1 MNHLKAN
8 PFHALE
14 VDPDVPHGVC
24 VSAEAKMRQVHL
36 SPTSKL
42 KLFSVADS
50 PVRYNRQWTPA
61 KSRPR
66 TTKTAVPTRHSGWR
80 WRRLT
85 YLRRREWPPR
95 TNG

>member
-50 PVRYNRQWTPA
+50 PARYNRQ
-61 KSRPR
+61 
-66 TTKTAVPTRHSGWR
+66 
-80 WRRLT
+80 
-85 YLRRREWPPR
+85 
-95 TNG
+95 

>member
-14 VDPDVPHGVC
+14 VVPDVSHRVC
-24 VSAEAKMRQVHL
+24 VSAETKMRQVHL

-50 PVRYNRQWTPA
+50 PLGIDRNRDGLNPGSA
-61 KSRPR
+61 PVK
-66 TTKTAVPTRHSGWR
+66 
-80 WRRLT
+80 
-85 YLRRREWPPR
+85 
-95 TNG
+95 